1 MCLSLKINSCHLG
14 VLYKAIYAFLAS
26 ETMLKLPEL
35 YTSIFNLLL
44 KIILRNIYSVV
55 CLRKL
60 KTFVMLDFVKI
71 CQTLILVW
79 ENTFEIFVLIFLRF
93 DLVPG
98 IRTRSRFL
106 GSVPDPGSGMQQIVD
121 PNPLKGSD
129 FLYLEAELK
138 VQYLLKRKT
147 LGFFWYQWNIYSV

>member
-1 MCLSLKINSCHLG
+1 MFLSLKINSCHLG
-14 VLYKAIYAFLAS
+14 FLYKAIYAFLAS

-35 YTSIFNLLL
+35 YTSIFNLLI

-93 DLVPG
+93 DLLPG
-98 IRTRSRFL
+98 IRTRSRFRNATNR
-106 GSVPDPGSGMQQIVD
+106 GSESFKREWLARPGSWPESV
-121 PNPLKGSD
+121 
-129 FLYLEAELK
+129 
-138 VQYLLKRKT
+138 LL
-147 LGFFWYQWNIYSV
+147 

>member
-1 MCLSLKINSCHLG
+1 MFLSLKINSCHLG
-14 VLYKAIYAFLAS
+14 FLYKAIYVFLAS
-26 ETMLKLPEL
+26 ETTLKLPEF
-35 YTSIFNLLL
+35 YTSIFNLLI

-93 DLVPG
+93 DLLPG
-98 IRTRSRFL
+98 IRTRSRFRNATNR
-106 GSVPDPGSGMQQIVD
+106 GSESFKREWLSIPGSWAESAVLTVEKNFRVLLIPMKHLLGV
-121 PNPLKGSD
+121 K
-129 FLYLEAELK
+129 FLNTWA
-138 VQYLLKRKT
+138 
-147 LGFFWYQWNIYSV
+147 